1 VPVVEI
7 QHDGVGRRFLPAM
20 LSENPRRADHGDSLF

>member
-7 QHDGVGRRFLPAM
+7 QHDGVGGSFLPAM
-20 LSENPRRADHGDSLF
+20 LALDFGGADHKSSLF